1 MNESDQK
8 QWIRDNPDYY
18 GESSLGM
25 WELVAELLGFN
36 TEKAEEEIF
45 IAEGVNSYEEL
56 SEASKCSFLDAME
69 TDHKDYVEKRAP
81 LIFKHIEGVDHG
93 IAMTNDERCALE
105 DISIEEFE
113 VLYSMDEKMY
123 HYDVGVSTEIG
134 MFALYVWPSGK
145 YELSVMLYQ
154 ELDAIWSKLYKSPK
168 NPFGVSFPK
177 ATGNI
182 SRELCSSPD
191 KYDWKAETYYD
202 LQLKE
207 AIIDIV
213 KKEIAR
219 VKLLL
224 KKADPEF
231 DTQSFIEDI
240 QKSED

>member
-1 MNESDQK
+1 
-8 QWIRDNPDYY
+8 
-18 GESSLGM
+18 
-25 WELVAELLGFN
+25 
-36 TEKAEEEIF
+36 
-45 IAEGVNSYEEL
+45 
-56 SEASKCSFLDAME
+56 
-69 TDHKDYVEKRAP
+69 
-81 LIFKHIEGVDHG
+81 
-93 IAMTNDERCALE
+93 MTNDERCELE

-134 MFALYVWPSGK
+134 MFALDVWPSGK
-145 YELSVMLYQ
+145 YELSVMLYD

-168 NPFGVSFPK
+168 NPFWVSFPQ

-182 SRELCSSPD
+182 SRKLCSSPD